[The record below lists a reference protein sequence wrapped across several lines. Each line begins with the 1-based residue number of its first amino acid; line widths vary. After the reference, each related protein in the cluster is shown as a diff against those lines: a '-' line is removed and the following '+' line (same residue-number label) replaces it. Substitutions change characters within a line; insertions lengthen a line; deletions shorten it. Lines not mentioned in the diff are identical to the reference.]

1 MEITVHLLVL
11 VIIGIVCLIIGLFI
25 GLNNTRVFKKEL
37 KNLKKHLHTQM
48 EINALGTETQKKEIE
63 KLKKRIENLQST
75 LTTLNA
81 KTSTEEK
88 RMLLLYDRAIHL
100 MYEKAPGFATSWE
113 MILKEAQAEL
123 DNADDGTIKFTKKI
137 IRPSLFKKA
146 KSFIEN
152 LDNSE

>member
-1 MEITVHLLVL
+1 MEITIHLLVL
-11 VIIGIVCLIIGLFI
+11 VILAMVCLLIGLFI
-25 GLNNTRVFKKEL
+25 GSNNTKILKKEL
-37 KNLKKHLHTQM
+37 KNLKKHLHSHM
-48 EINALGTETQKKEIE
+48 EINAIGTETQKKEIE
-63 KLKKRIENLQST
+63 KLKKKIGNLQST
-75 LTTLNA
+75 LTTLKA

-123 DNADDGTIKFTKKI
+123 DKADDGTIKFTKKI

-146 KSFIEN
+146 KSFIGN
-152 LDNSE
+152 LDNE